1 MRKGLLRFLRRISA
15 ALPDIRH
22 LPPRRQMVGA
32 LVVAIGL
39 HGAAFLLMGVLG
51 WLFPGN
57 PAALAEASPA
67 MKTVEWVLPPPEPE
81 RVPLLI
87 KEAPDTL
94 PVADSEGLAKSE
106 KAPEAAVFQSSQNM
120 RAASERPGDGS
131 IPLPSQDGAN
141 LPFTQFKNQSSRN
154 GTPRDSEAAAE
165 PAPPAKAPPTADPRA
180 VSEPKVPAYRVNPM
194 PQKEV
199 ETLAR
204 LEPTKKTPLPLPDE
218 PASPPDAVKPPEPA
232 NDPQRGQ
239 PPQPQRSDA
248 FQPELRKTR
257 VEGNISNR
265 GRPAVDAIR
274 TPLGVYRQ
282 KLGAQIHSRWNYYRA
297 QTADL
302 HALGTVRIRFFVDR
316 SGKIQDVAI
325 IENNSNQTFGD
336 VCERSVREAEIPPP
350 PRDLEL
356 MKDGRLEM
364 VFSFTLYSAQ

>member
-1 MRKGLLRFLRRISA
+1 MRKDLQRFLRRISA

-22 LPPRRQMVGA
+22 MPPRRQMAGA
-32 LVVAIGL
+32 LALAMCL
-39 HGAAFLLMGVLG
+39 HAVAFLLMGVVG

-57 PAALAEASPA
+57 PLTLADAKPA
-67 MKTVEWVLPPPEPE
+67 MTAVEWVLPPPEPE

-87 KEAPDTL
+87 KEAPDSL

-131 IPLPSQDGAN
+131 VPLPSQDGVN

-154 GTPRDSEAAAE
+154 GMPRDSESAVE
-165 PAPPAKAPPTADPRA
+165 PAPQPKA
-180 VSEPKVPAYRVNPM
+180 PAYRVNPM

-204 LEPTKKTPLPLPDE
+204 LEPEKKMPTPLPEE
-218 PASPPDAVKPPEPA
+218 PVSPPDTVKPPEPA
-232 NDPQRGQ
+232 NETLPGQ
-239 PPQPQRSDA
+239 PPQPQRPPA
-248 FQPELRKTR
+248 FQAELRKTR

-282 KLGAQIHSRWNYYRA
+282 KLGAHIHSRWNYYRA

-302 HALGTVRIRFFVDR
+302 HALGTVRIRFFVNR
-316 SGKIQDVAI
+316 AGKIQDVEI
-325 IENNSNQTFGD
+325 LENNSNQTFGD